1 MPKEAVRPEQF
12 SDPSSPLIH
21 PLVPVDNPVMDWID
35 PPADRREAARRS
47 AKLLLLGA
55 VMVAAASLMS
65 SLIPRQSAAS
75 GGRATMPTAASAPA
89 KAEPA
94 LPETVAAPLK
104 DEAGRPLLG
113 SLRTA
118 THCLWFYAGENEPVV
133 TICNSRGKVLRAGV
147 PQSEVYQLFPELQ
160 LEQLQDT
167 PDTRQLMHAQP

>member
-1 MPKEAVRPEQF
+1 
-12 SDPSSPLIH
+12 
-21 PLVPVDNPVMDWID
+21 MDWID

-65 SLIPRQSAAS
+65 SLIPRQSSAS
-75 GGRATMPTAASAPA
+75 GGSAPMPSRASPPAPA
-89 KAEPA
+89 KPEPA
-94 LPETVAAPLK
+94 LPETIAAPLK

-118 THCLWFYAGENEPVV
+118 THCLWFYAGENEPLV
-133 TICNSRGKVLRAGV
+133 TICNARGKVLQAGV

-167 PDTRQLMHAQP
+167 PDTRQLMHAEPAAAPPGE